1 MKYSFECTN
10 CNTIYPGSSWLYTCP
25 KCSAANRPELPP
37 KGILK
42 IVYNYESIF
51 ATQKREFAT
60 LENDKYLKI
69 LPIDSINSLSY
80 LKIGDTPLYRIDK
93 LDRDKFPFSLYLK
106 DDSQNPTFSFKD
118 RASDLVCAYAK
129 EQGISTLIA
138 ASTGN
143 AGSSLA
149 GVAASQNQRAIIIV
163 PSSAPKAKI
172 LQAAS
177 YGAKIVRIEGSYD
190 QAYELSI
197 EATEKFGWFNRNTG
211 YNPLTIEGKKTVSL
225 ELYSQL
231 DRKMP
236 DIIFMPCGDGVIL
249 SGVYKGFEDLLK
261 LGIIDKLPTI
271 VAVQSEKSPNLV
283 MNLSED
289 KFVIS
294 KSSTIADSISVDVP
308 RNFYMAK
315 EYIDRYKGL
324 GFIVTDEE
332 IMEAQSRLAG
342 VYGLFVEP
350 AAAAAF
356 AGMIAY
362 RDRLKP
368 DAKAV
373 VLLTGS
379 GLKDPESIKMKNS
392 KPIKPN
398 LSELERILTRSE

>member
-1 MKYSFECTN
+1 MKYSFECIN
-10 CNTIYPGSSWLYTCP
+10 CNATYPGNRWLYTCP
-25 KCSAANRPELPP
+25 ACAGENRPNLPQ

-42 IVYNYESIF
+42 IIYNYEEISKQSRMSF
-51 ATQKREFAT
+51 DWLRT
-60 LENDKYLKI
+60 ENYLQI
-69 LPIDSINSLSY
+69 LPVDNIDNFSY
-80 LKIGDTPLYRIDK
+80 LKVGNTPLYRIDK
-93 LDRDKFPFSLYLK
+93 LEGEKIPFSLYFK

-118 RASDLVCAYAK
+118 RASHLVCAYAR
-129 EQGISTLIA
+129 EHDISTLIA

-149 GVAASQNQRAIIIV
+149 GIAASQGQRAMIIV

-172 LQAAS
+172 LQAAG
-177 YGAKIVRIEGSYD
+177 YGARIIRLEGSYD

-197 EATEKFGWFNRNTG
+197 QATEKYGWFNRNTA

-225 ELYSQL
+225 EIFSQL
-231 DRKMP
+231 GQKTP
-236 DIIFMPCGDGVIL
+236 DLVFVPCGDGVIL

-283 MNLSED
+283 KNLRREN
-289 KFVIS
+289 FAIS

-315 EYIDRYKGL
+315 EYIDCYKGFGL
-324 GFIVTDEE
+324 IVTDEE
-332 IMEAQSRLAG
+332 IMKAQKKLAST
-342 VYGLFVEP
+342 YGLFVEP

-356 AGMIAY
+356 AGLLAF
-362 RDRLKP
+362 RDNIKAN
-368 DAKAV
+368 AKVV

-379 GLKDPESIKMKNS
+379 GLKDPESFEIKFS

-398 LSELERILTRSE
+398 LTELERILKRSE